1 MNQLDIIK
9 NSVDCLIKRDI
20 KYAVKFIES
29 RDFESLKEL
38 IDSNLMLIINNRLKP
53 NPNKELEE
61 LEESDIC
68 LLKYHLE
75 NYLNGLK

>member
-9 NSVDCLIKRDI
+9 SKVDCLLQRDI
-20 KYAVKFIES
+20 KYALRFIKT

-38 IDSNLMLIINNRLKP
+38 IDSNLMLIINNRLKSK
-53 NPNKELEE
+53 PNKELES

-68 LLKYHLE
+68 LLKYHVE
-75 NYLNGLK
+75 NYLNKLK

>member
-9 NSVDCLIKRDI
+9 SKVDCLLKRDI
-20 KYAVKFIES
+20 KYALRFIET

-38 IDSNLMLIINNRLKP
+38 IDSNLMLIINNRLKSK
-53 NPNKELEE
+53 PNKELES

-68 LLKYHLE
+68 LLKYHVE
-75 NYLNGLK
+75 NYLNKLK